1 MLKTLQTI
9 DYPKELIELLL
20 KIKTGALAANVIAPI
35 LIVVILKDFVP
46 MPILFGWLILQ
57 FTVFV
62 FRMIIARKSLNI
74 LAGAERDTVN
84 RMLKYYLLMIFA
96 TSLFLGVIALPAILY
111 AGELQVFM
119 LTFIISAIVAG
130 AMSTLSPVFH
140 AVFIFVTVTLS
151 IFIFSLLLVGNTANY
166 YLIALLLVL
175 YIIVTLPASFNIFTS
190 LSQGIEQREK
200 LEEKNSNFRNLLD
213 STMESIIIH
222 DENRKIIDINQ
233 SGVRL
238 FKVNDKAEVSGRRI
252 TDFVPE
258 YELAKLQDAIQHKS
272 NEPYEIDLKKSDGEI
287 FPALTSGRNM
297 IIEGKQVRIG
307 TVLDLTQIKQK
318 DQLLFQQSR
327 QAAMG
332 EMIGHIAHQW
342 RQPLNA
348 LGLLLQNIYYSY
360 ESGELDKEQLERS
373 MEKGQMLMQNMSNT
387 IDDFRNFFKPNKEVK
402 HFRLSEAINSAAD
415 LVSASYKNNN
425 IDLELTLD
433 DELMLDGYPNEFAQ
447 VLLNIL
453 SNAKD
458 ALHSKGIRDAHV
470 RIKSYNMD
478 ETVMVEI
485 DDNAGGIDNAIIKK
499 IFEPYFTTKLQDA
512 GTGIGLY
519 MSKMIIENNMHG
531 KITAANTEYGAK
543 FIISMPFEGKKKC

>member
-20 KIKTGALAANVIAPI
+20 KTKTGALAANVIVPLFIAF
-35 LIVVILKDFVP
+35 ILKDFVP
-46 MPILFGWLILQ
+46 MPILHGWLVLH

-62 FRMIIARKSLNI
+62 FRMMISRKGLQI
-74 LAGAERDTVN
+74 LAGAERDAVN
-84 RMLKYYLLMIFA
+84 RILKYYLFMIFA
-96 TSLFLGVIALPAILY
+96 TSLLLGVIALPAILY
-111 AGELQVFM
+111 AGELQVF
-119 LTFIISAIVAG
+119 LLVSIIAAIVAG

-140 AVFIFVTVTLS
+140 AVVIFVTVTLS
-151 IFIFSLLLVGNTANY
+151 LFIFSLLLVGNTANY

-175 YIIVTLPASFNIFTS
+175 YMIVTLPGSFNIFKS

-200 LEEKNSNFRNLLD
+200 LEEKNRNFRNLLD

-233 SGVRL
+233 SSVRL
-238 FKVNDKAEVSGRRI
+238 FQVNDKEEAIGRRI

-258 YELAKLQDAIQHKS
+258 YELAKLQDAIQHKI

-287 FPALTSGRNM
+287 FPALTSGRDM
-297 IIEGKQVRIG
+297 IIGGKPVRIG

-332 EMIGHIAHQW
+332 EMIGNIAHQW

-360 ESGELDKEQLERS
+360 ESGELDKKQLERS
-373 MEKGQMLMQNMSNT
+373 VEKGQMLIQNMSKT
-387 IDDFRNFFKPNKEVK
+387 IDDFRNFFKPNKEVE

-458 ALHSKGIRDAHV
+458 ALQSKGIRDAHV

-499 IFEPYFTTKLQDA
+499 IFDPYFTTKLQDA

-543 FIISMPFEGKKKC
+543 FIISIPFEGKKKC